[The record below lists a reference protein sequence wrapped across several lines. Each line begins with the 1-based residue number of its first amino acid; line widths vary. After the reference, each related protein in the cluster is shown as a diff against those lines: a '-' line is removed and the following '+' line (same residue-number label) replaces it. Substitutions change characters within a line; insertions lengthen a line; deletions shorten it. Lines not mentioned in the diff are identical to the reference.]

1 MEAKETIIERLERI
15 ERLALLNKSVLNFD
29 EVAVYTGLS
38 KSTLYKLTSGK
49 MIPHY
54 KPSGKMLYFDKKE
67 LDSWLLQNRVSTTEE
82 INQQAVDYCYKE
94 KGGKK

>member
-1 MEAKETIIERLERI
+1 MEAKVLERLERI

-38 KSTLYKLTSGK
+38 KSTLYKLTSSK
-49 MIPHY
+49 KIPHY
-54 KPSGKMLYFDKKE
+54 KPSGKLLYFDRKE
-67 LDSWLLQNRVSTTEE
+67 LDSWLLQNRVHTTEE

>member
-1 MEAKETIIERLERI
+1 MEATETILEKLENL

-38 KSTLYKLTSGK
+38 KSTLYKLTSSK
-49 MIPHY
+49 KIPHY
-54 KPSGKMLYFDKKE
+54 KPSGKLLYFDRKE
-67 LDSWLLQNRVSTTEE
+67 LDSWLLQNRVHTTEE

>member
-1 MEAKETIIERLERI
+1 MEAKVLERLERI

-38 KSTLYKLTSGK
+38 KSTLYKLTCSK
-49 MIPHY
+49 KIPHY
-54 KPSGKMLYFDKKE
+54 KPSGKLLYFDRKE
-67 LDSWLLQNRVSTTEE
+67 LDSWLLQNRVHTTEE